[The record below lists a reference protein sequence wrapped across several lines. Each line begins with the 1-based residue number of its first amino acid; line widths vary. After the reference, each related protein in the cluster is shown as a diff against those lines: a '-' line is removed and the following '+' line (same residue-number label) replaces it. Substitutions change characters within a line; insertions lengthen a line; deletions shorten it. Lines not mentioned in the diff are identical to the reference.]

1 MARLNEKAQPSGTK
15 QLMSQRIDEAMI
27 EGGLLLIAAPF
38 LLFPTL
44 SVVGTTLALTLL
56 GLLWLRQLLP
66 KRRPAV
72 PVTPFNLALVLL
84 TLMLIVAIIVTADP
98 DLALPKATGFI
109 LGLFVWSYMAR
120 VIKGRQDLHRSVI
133 VFILLGMGFVLL
145 GALSVDW
152 SLKVPFL
159 TETVANLPS
168 GIIRLPETSNGG
180 VHPNQ
185 LAGTL
190 LLFLPFTVSVLLG
203 WQRERY
209 TYIFLFI
216 TCMLGLLILFVV
228 LLSQSRS
235 AWLGGLG
242 GGLALLLL
250 WGSLLPPSRK
260 RKAIRWTTGLAA
272 AAGVSLLLLI
282 GPARLQEFWT
292 DPGQYTAVG
301 PLDTLSFRQE
311 VWRWALVAV
320 DDFPFTGT
328 GLGSFRRV
336 VRRLYPLAA
345 TPDYDIGHAH
355 NIFLQ
360 VVLDV
365 GLPGLVVYISILMI
379 AAVIGWQVAR
389 QDEQLRPFALGLL
402 AGLFALHVY
411 GLTDALA
418 LGSKTGLAF
427 WMILGMLVGM
437 RRIVDRQRK
446 EFAK

>member
-1 MARLNEKAQPSGTK
+1 
-15 QLMSQRIDEAMI
+15 
-27 EGGLLLIAAPF
+27 
-38 LLFPTL
+38 
-44 SVVGTTLALTLL
+44 
-56 GLLWLRQLLP
+56 
-66 KRRPAV
+66 
-72 PVTPFNLALVLL
+72 
-84 TLMLIVAIIVTADP
+84 
-98 DLALPKATGFI
+98 
-109 LGLFVWSYMAR
+109 
-120 VIKGRQDLHRSVI
+120 
-133 VFILLGMGFVLL
+133 MGFVLL

-260 RKAIRWTTGLAA
+260 RKAIRWATGLAA
-272 AAGVSLLLLI
+272 AAGVSLLLLF